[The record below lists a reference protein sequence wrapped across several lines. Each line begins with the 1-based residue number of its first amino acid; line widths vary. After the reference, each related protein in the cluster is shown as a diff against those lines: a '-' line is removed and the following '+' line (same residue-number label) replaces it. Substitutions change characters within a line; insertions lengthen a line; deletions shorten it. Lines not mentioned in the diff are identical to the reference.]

1 MKSIGIIIPVC
12 AVLMAIAS
20 PAFAG
25 SATATL
31 SITVQAPL
39 TVVLTPPSPTEAC
52 GAGPG
57 SVVSALSVTGGDGNP
72 VTWSIAGD
80 TTDFALTGSNIVVGP
95 NGIALA
101 DCGKVDNVVVTAT
114 QQ

>member
-1 MKSIGIIIPVC
+1 MKLIGSIIPVC
-12 AVLMAIAS
+12 AMLTAIAS

-39 TVVLTPPSPTEAC
+39 AVVFTPPSPTEAC
-52 GAGPG
+52 GVAPG
-57 SVVSALSVTGGDGNP
+57 AVVSALSVTGGDANP
-72 VTWSIAGD
+72 VTWSISGD
-80 TTDFALTGSNIVVGP
+80 TTDFALNGSNIVVGP
-95 NGIALA
+95 SGIAMT
-101 DCGKVDNVVVTAT
+101 DCGKVNNVVVTAT